1 MDSEQDMSIGHSIGY
16 FNYND
21 SNSSNSNSDFDD
33 ILYKTNNNENNGDN
47 GINKED
53 SNNEENLKDKD
64 IKNEIEYKSKLLL
77 GRKHLINFEDEDE
90 LKNNS
95 LEQSKDNSIDILHID
110 PEKIVKAISDN
121 NMKDDDNLINLEDQ
135 QNLNS
140 TKSETNDKNYR
151 ANQKDNFPIKLFK
164 KINDLMKEKI
174 KLASN
179 IKLKNPKYDI
189 FTHNTNLVYIFFY
202 LDLKYKYILSFT
214 PKDKKAL
221 DKLLCKL
228 KLKKDYKKKETTLND
243 KEIKKAKKLFKFYGY
258 EIDENEKKNYKYYI
272 IDFLN
277 TIGLKK
283 SNDNILYKSDKEII
297 DELLIKN
304 ELSKEHNFQKKN
316 EEEINKI
323 ENEIELKE
331 VRQLLNKTLRE
342 IIIDFYNSKEF
353 YNFSKEVQN
362 IDKSYQRSK
371 KYKYSLL
378 DKENNGFIRM
388 VEDDCALQPEKKDK
402 IRKLIAY
409 FNEEGLNAE
418 KIEEYEKNVLPKD
431 KEMSI

>member
-1 MDSEQDMSIGHSIGY
+1 MGSEQDMSIYYSIDY

-21 SNSSNSNSDFDD
+21 SNSSYSNCDFDD
-33 ILYKTNNNENNGDN
+33 ILNKINNNENNGDN

-64 IKNEIEYKSKLLL
+64 IINEIECKSKLLL

-90 LKNNS
+90 LKNKS
-95 LEQSKDNSIDILHID
+95 LEQSKDNSI
-110 PEKIVKAISDN
+110 EKIVNVISDN

-151 ANQKDNFPIKLFK
+151 ANQKDNFPIKLLK
-164 KINDLMKEKI
+164 KINDFMIKKI
-174 KLASN
+174 KNLASN
-179 IKLKNPKYDI
+179 IKLKKPKYDI

-243 KEIKKAKKLFKFYGY
+243 KEIEKAKKLFKFYGY
-258 EIDENEKKNYKYYI
+258 EIYENEKKNYKYYI
-272 IDFLN
+272 IDFLK
-277 TIGLKK
+277 TIGLKN
-283 SNDNILYKSDKEII
+283 SNDTILYKSDKEIM

-418 KIEEYEKNVLPKD
+418 KIKEYEENVLPKD